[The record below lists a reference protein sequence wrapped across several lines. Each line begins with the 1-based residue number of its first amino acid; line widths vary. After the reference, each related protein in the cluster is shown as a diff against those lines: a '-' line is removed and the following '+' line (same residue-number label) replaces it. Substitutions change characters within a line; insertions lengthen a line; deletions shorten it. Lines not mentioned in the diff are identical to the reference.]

1 LGSLEYY
8 SKNKDKEEAEL
19 KVLLQKDQNYQKLA
33 INERYQLFDEIEYYF
48 PFPAEEEITSFGME
62 LIIRAAKLGKYCLP
76 ENSTEAAEHI
86 LKILGLNF
94 FNHLTPLPLIG
105 EDLAL
110 AASIKSDNFI
120 SYTLSLFGSRVF
132 HDNYFDAEDVGLMN
146 KVDDKEGVYSAKVI
160 SFVAIIALCS
170 YHLAS
175 ALESSGEK
183 TDPNKMALNASGEF
197 LSFLEV
203 EDKNKLIT
211 LGLEKA
217 QNLYSS
223 EPPNKWRDELFELTQ
238 KFCLSSSQEEDD
250 KCFKAMFDIFN
261 EILKTFKVKEKLN
274 SEEESM
280 YDGEI

>member
-1 LGSLEYY
+1 MKRLLTHGLGPLSPTRPFAIISVAAQE
-8 SKNKDKEEAEL
+8 SWQSNSFPITF
-19 KVLLQKDQNYQKLA
+19 LQ
-33 INERYQLFDEIEYYF
+33 
-48 PFPAEEEITSFGME
+48 
-62 LIIRAAKLGKYCLP
+62 
-76 ENSTEAAEHI
+76 
-86 LKILGLNF
+86 
-94 FNHLTPLPLIG
+94 
-105 EDLAL
+105 
-110 AASIKSDNFI
+110 
-120 SYTLSLFGSRVF
+120 
-132 HDNYFDAEDVGLMN
+132 N

-183 TDPNKMALNASGEF
+183 TDPNKMALNASGAF

-250 KCFKAMFDIFN
+250 KCIQAIFDIFN